1 MGLNKLC
8 QSSFAMPCEIVASAK
23 GLVGVLATYRNLG
36 SWRARAAES
45 EDGLRAVV
53 AVGAER
59 LELLDIICKGD
70 QVEELPEGPALGVAV
85 EPHADNVLAVGLY
98 SGQGEGAEI
107 GEELGLLDDD
117 GLGGGELGGLEKG
130 CQRAH
135 GHSGVGLLVVA
146 DDPRLRGIAG
156 VEGGSDAERF
166 PADDLVAPHDAED
179 GGGLACEHGAE
190 KEVEGHSGAW

>member
-1 MGLNKLC
+1 M
-8 QSSFAMPCEIVASAK
+8 SREVVASAK
-23 GLVGVLATYRNLG
+23 GLVGVLAAYRDLG

-59 LELLDIICKGD
+59 LEFLDIICVGD
-70 QVEELPEGPALGVAV
+70 EVEELAEGSALGVAV
-85 EPHADNVLAVGLY
+85 EADADDVLAVPLY
-98 SGQGEGAEI
+98 SGEGEGAEI
-107 GEELGLLDDD
+107 GEELGLFNDD
-117 GLGGGELGGLEKG
+117 GLRGGELGGLEKG
-130 CQRAH
+130 CELAH
-135 GHSGVGLLVVA
+135 GHGGIGLLVVA
-146 DDPRLRGIAG
+146 DDARLCGIAG
-156 VEGGSDAERF
+156 VERGGDAERF